1 MHYVINVLF
10 SIPLFCIVL
19 VSLLQ
24 FAEETFANKSAFPME
39 GLDRPTAKVQFTVFT
54 PILGPLA
61 FAAMPVLKP
70 LAVVAE
76 LFVEPLAVLKPLAAV
91 AKTILE
97 PVQALAAMPV
107 LAPLALIATVPLLK
121 PLAKVDPLA
130 AITQP
135 LMAMVAA
142 TTGARKAVAQTH

>member
-1 MHYVINVLF
+1 MHNVLNVLF

-39 GLDRPTAKVQFTVFT
+39 GLERPTAKVQFTVFT

-70 LAVVAE
+70 LA
-76 LFVEPLAVLKPLAAV
+76 AV

-97 PVQALAAMPV
+97 PVQAIVAAPV

-135 LMAMVAA
+135 LMAMLAA